1 MFLINK
7 FLQTK
12 GIKMNTICKFS
23 ASPLALVARILLAG
37 IFILSGLSKLAG
49 FDGAVGYIASKG
61 LPVPAILA
69 ALTIAL
75 EVLGGIAV
83 VIGYK
88 ARVAGLLLAI
98 FTLLA
103 GFIFHNF
110 WAVPADQAYIQNIMF
125 MKNLSMAGGLL
136 LLTVFGAGGFSIDTK
151 NKANES

>member
-1 MFLINK
+1 
-7 FLQTK
+7 
-12 GIKMNTICKFS
+12 MNTFCKS
-23 ASPLALVARILLAG
+23 STGPLVLVARILLAA
-37 IFILSGLSKLAG
+37 IFISAGLSKLAG
-49 FDGAVGYIASKG
+49 FDGTVGYIASKG
-61 LPVPAILA
+61 LPVPAVLA

-88 ARVAGLLLAI
+88 ARVAGFLLAS
-98 FTLLA
+98 FSVVA
-103 GFIFHNF
+103 AFIFHNF

-136 LLTVFGAGGFSIDTK
+136 LLTVFGAGGFSIDAK